1 MLPIARRAVKF
12 HDSVES
18 GTPTP
23 TRALVISRRMKKQND
38 WICTGCTLDGDVYAA
53 RADEKTLWVR
63 AVSGFSAEI
72 DASVAYRTCRRRTGV
87 EFARDPE
94 SSMRVMRKMLETDQI
109 RFVDGQ
115 IAFRSAR
122 VAGEPF
128 SAPDTWMSDVLVE
141 KARRERAERDAEAV
155 AVKAKLEE
163 EKKSRISP
171 MSPNSTTSIGK
182 WLRECKGDRPR
193 LARLVYLK
201 E

>member
-1 MLPIARRAVKF
+1 
-12 HDSVES
+12 
-18 GTPTP
+18 
-23 TRALVISRRMKKQND
+23 MKKQND

-94 SSMRVMRKMLETDQI
+94 SSMRVMRKMFETDQV

-115 IAFRSAR
+115 IAFRSACIS
-122 VAGEPF
+122 GEPF
-128 SAPDTWMSDVLVE
+128 TAPDTWMSDVLVE
-141 KARRERAERDAEAV
+141 KAWRERSERDAKAA

-171 MSPNSTTSIGK
+171 MSPNSTSSIGK
-182 WLRECKGDRPR
+182 WMRECKGDRPR

>member
-1 MLPIARRAVKF
+1 
-12 HDSVES
+12 
-18 GTPTP
+18 
-23 TRALVISRRMKKQND
+23 MKND
-38 WICTGCTLDGDVYAA
+38 EWICTGCTLDGDVYAA
-53 RADEKTLWVR
+53 RADEKTLLVR

-87 EFARDPE
+87 QFARDPE
-94 SSMRVMRKMLETDQI
+94 SSMHVMRKMLETDQI

-128 SAPDTWMSDVLVE
+128 TAPDTWMSDVLVE
-141 KARRERAERDAEAV
+141 KARRERAERDAKVA

-163 EKKSRISP
+163 EKRSRISP
-171 MSPNSTTSIGK
+171 MSPNSSTSIGR
-182 WLRECKGDRPR
+182 WMRECKRDRPR
-193 LARLVYLK
+193 LARLMHLK

>member
-12 HDSVES
+12 HDSVEPD
-18 GTPTP
+18 TPTT
-23 TRALVISRRMKKQND
+23 TRALVISRRMKKQNE
-38 WICTGCTLDGDVYAA
+38 WICTGCTIDGDVYAA
-53 RADEKTLWVR
+53 RADEKTLWIR
-63 AVSGFSAEI
+63 TVSGFSAEI
-72 DASVAYRTCRRRTGV
+72 DASFAYRTCRRRTGV
-87 EFARDPE
+87 EFARDPA

-109 RFVDGQ
+109 KIVDGQ

-122 VAGEPF
+122 ISGEPF

-141 KARRERAERDAEAV
+141 KARRERVERDAKVA

-182 WLRECKGDRPR
+182 WLRECKGNRPR
-193 LARLVYLK
+193 LARLMHLK